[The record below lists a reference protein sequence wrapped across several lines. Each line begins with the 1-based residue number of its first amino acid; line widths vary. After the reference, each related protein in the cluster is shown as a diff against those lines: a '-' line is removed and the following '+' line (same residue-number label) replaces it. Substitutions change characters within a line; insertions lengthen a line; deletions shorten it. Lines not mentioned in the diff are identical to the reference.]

1 MSQVGEPKAPRSQE
15 GEHRPLDGI
24 RVLDLT
30 RALAGPFCSMIL
42 GDLGADVI
50 KVEPMETGDMSRLW
64 GPFDHGISTYFLST
78 NRNKRGLAL
87 DFRDPGA
94 SALLQRMAAQCDV
107 VVDNFRPGTMEN
119 LGLNYEQFSARC
131 PRLIFT
137 SISGYGR
144 GGPLG
149 DQPGFDQIAQGYSG
163 LMSVTG
169 MPESGPTRVGVAI
182 GDETAGMWA
191 AMGTITALFQRQ
203 TTGLGQR
210 VETSLLA
217 SLVGMLSVQGQRYL
231 SVGNVPGLIG
241 NAHPVICPYGAF
253 ATADG
258 LLNIAPAT
266 NEMWLK
272 LCGLLDLG
280 DLPTNPRFHDNA
292 ARCTHRNDLQDLLE
306 SRLRQQS
313 MAHWSRLFAV
323 AGIPAGP
330 INDIAGA
337 LNEPQVRHCGLVET
351 LVHPHI
357 GPLQMVGHPVRVE
370 GVRTGCQHLPP
381 PQLGEHTDRI
391 LTELGWRDAE
401 IRQLHEA
408 GVLHQ
413 APAVGHADAQT

>member
-1 MSQVGEPKAPRSQE
+1 
-15 GEHRPLDGI
+15 
-24 RVLDLT
+24 VLDLT

-87 DFRDPGA
+87 NFRDPGA
-94 SALLQRMAAQCDV
+94 PALLQRMAAQCDV
-107 VVDNFRPGTMEN
+107 VVENFRPGAMEN
-119 LGLNYEQFSARC
+119 LGLSYEQLSARC

-137 SISGYGR
+137 SITGYGR

-191 AMGTITALFQRQ
+191 AMGTITALFQRH

-231 SVGNVPGLIG
+231 SLGNVPGLIG

-258 LLNIAPAT
+258 LLNVAPAT

-272 LCGLLDLG
+272 LCGLLDLA
-280 DLPTNPRFHDNA
+280 DLPADHRFRDNA
-292 ARCTHRNDLQDLLE
+292 ARCTHRDALKDLLE
-306 SRLRQQS
+306 SKLRLQP
-313 MAHWSRLFAV
+313 MAHWSRVFAV

-337 LNEPQVRHCGLVET
+337 LSEPQVQHCGLVET

-357 GPLQMVGHPVRVE
+357 GPLQMVGHPVRVD
-370 GVRTGCQHLPP
+370 GVRTGSQHLPP

-391 LTELGWRDAE
+391 LTDLGWSDAE
-401 IRQLHEA
+401 IQRLHKA
-408 GVLHQ
+408 GVLLQ
-413 APAVGHADAQT
+413 APVLGHAGAGTRPD

>member
-1 MSQVGEPKAPRSQE
+1 
-15 GEHRPLDGI
+15 
-24 RVLDLT
+24 VLDLT

-50 KVEPMETGDMSRLW
+50 KVEPVKNGDMSRLW

-94 SALLQRMAAQCDV
+94 PALLQRLAAQCDV
-107 VVDNFRPGTMEN
+107 VVENFRPGTMQD
-119 LGLNYEQFSARC
+119 LGLTYEQMSARC

-169 MPESGPTRVGVAI
+169 MPESGPTRVGIAL

-203 TTGLGQR
+203 TTGMGQR

-231 SVGNVPGLIG
+231 SLGNVPGLTG

-258 LLNIAPAT
+258 LLNLAPAT
-266 NEMWLK
+266 NDMWVK
-272 LCGLLDLG
+272 LCRLLDLA
-280 DLPTNPRFHDNA
+280 DLPTDPRFHDNA
-292 ARCTHRNDLQDLLE
+292 TRCANRSTLQDLLE
-306 SRLRQQS
+306 SKLRLQTL
-313 MAHWSRLFAV
+313 AFWSREFVV

-351 LVHPHI
+351 LKHPHI
-357 GPLQMVGHPVRVE
+357 GPLQMVGHPVRVD
-370 GVRTGCQHLPP
+370 GVRTGLEHLPP
-381 PQLGEHTDRI
+381 PELGEHTKMI
-391 LTELGWRDAE
+391 LSDFGWSDAE
-401 IRQLHEA
+401 IRQLLET
-408 GVLHQ
+408 GVLYQ
-413 APAVGHADAQT
+413 APAVAAPVTPVSLAS